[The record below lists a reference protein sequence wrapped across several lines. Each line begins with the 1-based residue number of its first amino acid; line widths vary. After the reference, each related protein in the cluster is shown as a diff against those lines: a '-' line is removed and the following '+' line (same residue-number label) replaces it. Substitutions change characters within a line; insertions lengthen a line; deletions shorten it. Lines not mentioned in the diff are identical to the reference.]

1 MGSLFLLEK
10 IQSKFCYT
18 LYTRSFFLEL
28 KIFDTYKQKRLILT

>member
-10 IQSKFCYT
+10 NQVKFNQNFVI

-28 KIFDTYKQKRLILT
+28 KIFDTYKQKD